1 MSEPLT
7 VVQSLSVDG
16 NSERSLDSG
25 TESLGVSETDD
36 SGVVAMEER

>member
-7 VVQSLSVDG
+7 VVQSLGVNG